1 MSNTP
6 IYDEIS
12 NFKTVIK
19 TTTLFRAKTSII
31 KWIED
36 EVKAERIK
44 ATKDVEKILKM
55 IGELNWEDTRQ
66 PEKKSTGSSKGC
78 TCATNGTP
86 SKSQRSSVSLKKSA
100 GSSKPSSIKDKPSE
114 KLD

>member
-6 IYDEIS
+6 IYDEIT

-36 EVKAERIK
+36 EVKAGRIK
-44 ATKDVEKILKM
+44 ATKDIEKILKM
-55 IGELNWEDTRQ
+55 IGELKWEDTRQ
-66 PEKKSTGSSKGC
+66 PEKKSTGEQNGC
-78 TCATNGTP
+78 TCTTNGTP
-86 SKSQRSSVSLKKSA
+86 SKSQRSSVSVKKSA
-100 GSSKPSSIKDKPSE
+100 RSSRPSSPKDSPNE